1 MNILFYLEPSIEF
14 GNPLFRYATLRNS
27 FLPQIKSLQQAGMN
41 VVALMGT
48 PIASQ
53 CLEDRH
59 TRNIDTLAV
68 IDPVEWMKGE
78 SYLTRAQRHHVN
90 DYHEGEVARLE
101 ELLTCAL
108 PDAFTPDVIIVWES
122 PANFLATIYPQA
134 KILYQMPGFFSRPP
148 FSQLVSLDTGLLE
161 HAAAKKYEDS
171 VVSSE
176 ETEALHKLRLTENQ
190 FLQAVSPVKSIVDD
204 ISQRFS
210 KVVLLPLQID
220 NYFMI
225 SSVIGNT
232 RSQFDILVDILT
244 RLPDDYALLVTNY
257 KSRDAQSAV
266 LTEQGINYL
275 RSRFPN
281 FVYRK
286 ETDNI
291 AWVSQFLVPLV
302 DGVITISS
310 SIGFQAAF
318 WQKPLLALGK
328 SHLTPFTTAATL
340 ETFLTQVGNSVL
352 QNRDALM
359 IETLRHQHCPMS
371 FLADGR
377 YAEWL
382 THFAATGEFSPWC
395 SRPVGQ
401 ILLEERRE
409 SQLLEALGYFNKVRG
424 ESSMDHC
431 QELSQQ
437 IMKHDIVSFDIFDT
451 LLYRPFKS
459 PTDLYTF
466 INNEARDITGIATLD
481 FKASRRAAE
490 KAAFLAAIERGE
502 GEVTFE
508 EIYQVLAADLGLNE
522 TVMRRLMQAEMSAE
536 RELLYPRVSGY
547 KAFLEAKSLNKR
559 IIIISDM
566 YLPESFL
573 AEILEKNGYTGYER
587 LFVSSTYRAKKHS
600 GVLFDRVLE
609 QIQVD
614 PSRILHI
621 GDNLDADVKRAK
633 SRGLK
638 PFHLVKASDVFEAN
652 SNYTLPWSRDEARH
666 SLDWRMLLSIAGNRL
681 HDNPYL
687 PHRKG
692 TVFGGSPWKLG
703 YYGFGALLLGY
714 TKWLLEN
721 AIRDGVEDL
730 YFLSRDGK
738 IMKAAY
744 DAVAPLY
751 PNAPRSHYLLCS
763 RRAVNLAKVQNMSD
777 VLDLLHVDFAHR
789 VKLSHLLKH
798 RFGINIDQVPLE
810 LLKKHNYL
818 PDTPLTAGDVPRL
831 EALFGDLQPILLAA
845 AAEERAHYL
854 DYLQQSG
861 IYGATKNAIVDIGY
875 AGTMQESLHQLSG
888 GEKEIGGYYL
898 MTFRQALKRVAQR
911 NLPIRG
917 YLAEFIDRHDTYH
930 PFCRHVPL
938 YETLFSSED
947 TSFVCMTKDWQQN
960 LYPVFMAR
968 SPIEERREEVVRNVQ
983 QGAIAFITEVVGIL
997 GQRFYALDI
1006 EPNKTL
1012 RLLDNYF
1019 NNPHPRDAAI
1029 LSGVMFEDAYGGT
1042 AYKTILPDFKALE
1055 TPCVWQK
1062 GREVLLQDQSAKQ
1075 APEPAPKRAPKPV
1088 AKPAAKPAAAKL
1100 LAAEPAPTDILS
1112 HNYAPPAQRSVS
1124 HHLIRWVM
1132 LKTLSEKKKYKFEHK
1147 PHLFFNDAKNPLVRK
1162 LGKRYLKGYNHS

>member
-1 MNILFYLEPSIEF
+1 MNVLFYLEPAIEF

-41 VVALMGT
+41 VVTLMGL
-48 PIASQ
+48 PVASQ

-59 TRNIDTLAV
+59 ARNINTLAV
-68 IDPVEWMKGE
+68 IDPFEWMKGE
-78 SYLTRAQRHHVN
+78 SYLTRAQRHH
-90 DYHEGEVARLE
+90 DEEYHEGEVERLG
-101 ELLTCAL
+101 ELLTQSL

-122 PANFLATIYPQA
+122 PANFLNTLYPQA

-148 FSQLVSLDTGLLE
+148 FGQLVSLDIGLLKY
-161 HAAAKKYEDS
+161 AAAKTYEGN
-171 VVSSE
+171 VVSNE
-176 ETEALHKLRLTENQ
+176 EMDALHTLRLTENQ
-190 FLQAVSPVKSIVDD
+190 FLQAVSPVKEIVAD
-204 ISQRFS
+204 IYHRFS

-225 SSVIGNT
+225 NSVIGNHK
-232 RSQFDILVDILT
+232 SQFDILVDILT
-244 RLPDDYALLVTNY
+244 RLPDDHALLVTNY
-257 KSRDAQSAV
+257 KSKDAQSAV
-266 LTEQGINYL
+266 LTEQGITYL

-281 FVYRK
+281 FIYRQ
-286 ETDNI
+286 ETDNVP
-291 AWVSQFLVPLV
+291 WVSQFLVPLV
-302 DGVITISS
+302 DGIITISS

-318 WQKPLLALGK
+318 WQKPLLALGQ
-328 SHLTPFTTAATL
+328 SHLTPFATAATL
-340 ETFLTQVGNSVL
+340 DAFLTQAASPIP
-352 QNRDALM
+352 QNRDKLM
-359 IETLRHQHCPMS
+359 LETIRHQHCPMN
-371 FLADGR
+371 FLADSR

-382 THFAATGEFSPWC
+382 KKFVATGELTPWC
-395 SRPVGQ
+395 DRPVGQ
-401 ILLEERRE
+401 MLLEERRE
-409 SQLLEALGYFNKVRG
+409 SQLLDALGYFNNVRG

-431 QELSQQ
+431 HELSQQ
-437 IMKHDIVSFDIFDT
+437 IIKHDIVSFDIFDT

-466 INNEARDITGIATLD
+466 INHEARAITGIATLD
-481 FKASRRAAE
+481 FKTVRRAAE
-490 KAAFLAAIERGE
+490 KTAFLAAIERGE

-508 EIYQVLAADLGLNE
+508 EIYQVLAADLALDE
-522 TVMRRLMQAEMSAE
+522 TIMRRLMQAEMSAE

-547 KAFLEAKSLNKR
+547 KAFLEAKSLKKR

-609 QIQVD
+609 QMQVD

-638 PFHLVKASDVFEAN
+638 PFHLIKASEVFEKN

-666 SLDWRMLLSIAGNRL
+666 ALDWRMLLSIAGNRL

-687 PHRKG
+687 PHRNG

-721 AIRDGVEDL
+721 AVRDGVEDL

-738 IMKAAY
+738 VMKAAY

-763 RRAVNLAKVQNMSD
+763 RRAVNLAKVENMSD
-777 VLDLLHVDFAHR
+777 ILDLLHVDFAHR
-789 VKLSHLLKH
+789 VRLSHLLKH
-798 RFGINIDQVPLE
+798 RFGINSDIIPQEILKEHDYTLE
-810 LLKKHNYL
+810 S
-818 PDTPLTAGDVPRL
+818 PLTAADIPRL
-831 EALFGDLQPILLAA
+831 EALFNDLQPILLAA
-845 AAEERAHYL
+845 AAEERTHYL

-911 NLPIRG
+911 NLPVRG

-947 TSFVCMTKDWQQN
+947 TSFICMTRDWEKN

-968 SPIEERREEVVRNVQ
+968 SPIEARREEVVYKVQ
-983 QGAIAFITEVVGIL
+983 QGAIEFISEVVRIL
-997 GQRFYALDI
+997 GPRFDALDI

-1012 RLLDNYF
+1012 RIMDNYF

-1042 AYKTILPDFKALE
+1042 AYKTILPDVNALDV
-1055 TPCVWQK
+1055 PCVWQK
-1062 GREVLLQDQSAKQ
+1062 GREVLLKDQAIKQ
-1075 APEPAPKRAPKPV
+1075 APAPAPKRAPKP
-1088 AKPAAKPAAAKL
+1088 AAPKSAAVP
-1100 LAAEPAPTDILS
+1100 PAPVKARS
-1112 HNYAPPAQRSVS
+1112 HAGAPPAPRGVT
-1124 HHLIRWVM
+1124 HHVIRWVM
-1132 LKTLSEKKKYKFEHK
+1132 LNTLSEKKKYKFEHK
-1147 PHLFFNDAKNPLVRK
+1147 PHLFFNDAKNPLLRK
-1162 LGKRYLKGYNHS
+1162 LGKRYLKGYSNL